1 MGCLT
6 LPLQITN
13 GEIAREKNI
22 KESIDAFLSLLI
34 ASPQGGCVAERDFGF
49 IFNNLRFEI
58 LNESEGV
65 IYDSMQDEESSDV
78 HTTELYEKKI
88 SGSSKNLNTFAA
100 ELKESI
106 RKYEKRLQNPTVSM
120 TYIREERLIYVTVK
134 GIIAVSGEK
143 YQYTTTIRIWN

>member
-1 MGCLT
+1 
-6 LPLQITN
+6 
-13 GEIAREKNI
+13 
-22 KESIDAFLSLLI
+22 
-34 ASPQGGCVAERDFGF
+34 
-49 IFNNLRFEI
+49 
-58 LNESEGV
+58 
-65 IYDSMQDEESSDV
+65 MQDEESSDV